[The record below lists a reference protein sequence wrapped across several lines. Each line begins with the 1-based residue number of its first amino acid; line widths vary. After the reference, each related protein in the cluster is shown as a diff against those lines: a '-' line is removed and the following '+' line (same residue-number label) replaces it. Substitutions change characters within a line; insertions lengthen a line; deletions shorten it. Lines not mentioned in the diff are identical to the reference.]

1 VVQGSFGLAVC
12 CTLDP
17 DRVVLAAL
25 NQPLSVG
32 LAPAQRAVL
41 YSSEAQS
48 LKVSPQRN
56 TEATRHSCTWHPH
69 G

>member
-1 VVQGSFGLAVC
+1 MSLLTQGSFGLAVC

-32 LAPAQRAVL
+32 LAPEQRAVL

-48 LKVSPQRN
+48 LKVRRFRVLGFQGIVES
-56 TEATRHSCTWHPH
+56 
-69 G
+69 